1 MKTCKIILIVLLV
14 IKSIITIL
22 QAILCEDDDREK
34 LVNVGKVLIA
44 LPLTWALY
52 WGAGLLDF

>member
-14 IKSIITIL
+14 IKSVITIL
-22 QAILCEDDDREK
+22 QAIFCEDDDREK
-34 LVNVGKVLIA
+34 LISVGRVFIT

>member
-14 IKSIITIL
+14 IKSVITIL
-22 QAILCEDDDREK
+22 QAIFCEDDDREK
-34 LVNVGKVLIA
+34 LISVGRVFIT
-44 LPLTWALY
+44 LPLT

>member
-1 MKTCKIILIVLLV
+1 MKICKIILIVLLV

-22 QAILCEDDDREK
+22 QAILCEDDDHEK
-34 LVNVGKVLIA
+34 LVNVGKVFIA
-44 LPLTWALY
+44 LPLTWGLY